1 MNIQRQ
7 RYIVRRKVDNKILV
21 GLARNKYWISEKDI
35 TDSTPIQTY
44 VTAQKA
50 ISAAGMSYGIPS
62 TELVAEAVIES
73 YKSTSMQ

>member
-1 MNIQRQ
+1 MNIVRQ
-7 RYIVRRKVDNKILV
+7 RYIVRRRSDNKILV
-21 GLARNKYWISEKDI
+21 GLARNKHWISEEEI

-62 TELVAEAVIES
+62 TELVAEAVVES
-73 YKSTSMQ
+73 YQSNQ

>member
-21 GLARNKYWISEKDI
+21 GLARNKYWISEEDI

-50 ISAAGMSYGIPS
+50 ISAAHMSYRIPV
-62 TELVAEAVIES
+62 TELIAESVMES
-73 YKSTSMQ
+73 YESISMK